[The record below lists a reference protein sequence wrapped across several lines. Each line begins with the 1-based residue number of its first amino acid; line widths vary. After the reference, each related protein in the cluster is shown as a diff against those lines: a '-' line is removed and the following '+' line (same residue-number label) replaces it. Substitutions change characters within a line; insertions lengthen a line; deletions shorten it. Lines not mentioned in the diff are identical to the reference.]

1 MSDNKE
7 NKENNN
13 ENTTT
18 GVTKSAPG
26 IGLEAV
32 AFRMPNQ
39 DPSAENE
46 QDTNVYEPDDPYGA
60 PQDDNTKSITSSEL
74 DDREKMSEIKDNE
87 IDSQNQDDDL
97 EINQNQ
103 IKNQNLNENQNN
115 ENQIED
121 QNNENQIENQN
132 QNQNQN
138 ENRNQ
143 NQNENQNE
151 NENDSFENPKIK
163 IEKHDD
169 NQFNTKFQ
177 RLYAKYSNED
187 TSSPGW
193 AKHKKHF
200 FIISSSGKPIYTRYG
215 DDSKLS
221 GFMCVPQALISFVSD
236 FGDTIKWVHADD
248 HKIVF
253 VIKGP
258 IYLVC
263 VSKTGEPVS
272 QLTKQLNFL
281 YGQIISILTN
291 RAIEILKKKPHY
303 DLRILLAGTEKFLD
317 SVIYEM
323 NNNFTFIVNGVP
335 CLKIDPQIRKKVGQ
349 ILFEQ
354 KIQHLVFS
362 ILLAKKQLVHIA
374 VLKKIISPTDMF
386 LLINFAQNE
395 SFKTSQS
402 WTPICLPHYNNSA
415 HLYAYINYLDHDN
428 DICLLL
434 MSRDMRAFEAVQ
446 SANDNIVKQLT
457 ENKVLDEVRNAVQ
470 ESEKFTMSDVKIDGL
485 ILFTKL
491 KLTHQTQLTENKVL
505 DEVRNAVQESEKFT
519 MSDVKIDGLLHFI
532 YKINLTHQTVCPK
545 VSPPYTIPKERKRL
559 FRLYEVVRTRLASF
573 KSSIT
578 NKTYFRVSDSETV
591 LGRLE
596 PDYELYTVFS
606 PLISKSETLKKC
618 EDLLEWIKNQEDQ
631 FFIQHFFNW

>member
-1 MSDNKE
+1 
-7 NKENNN
+7 
-13 ENTTT
+13 
-18 GVTKSAPG
+18 
-26 IGLEAV
+26 
-32 AFRMPNQ
+32 
-39 DPSAENE
+39 
-46 QDTNVYEPDDPYGA
+46 
-60 PQDDNTKSITSSEL
+60 
-74 DDREKMSEIKDNE
+74 
-87 IDSQNQDDDL
+87 
-97 EINQNQ
+97 
-103 IKNQNLNENQNN
+103 
-115 ENQIED
+115 
-121 QNNENQIENQN
+121 
-132 QNQNQN
+132 
-138 ENRNQ
+138 
-143 NQNENQNE
+143 
-151 NENDSFENPKIK
+151 
-163 IEKHDD
+163 
-169 NQFNTKFQ
+169 
-177 RLYAKYSNED
+177 
-187 TSSPGW
+187 
-193 AKHKKHF
+193 
-200 FIISSSGKPIYTRYG
+200 
-215 DDSKLS
+215 
-221 GFMCVPQALISFVSD
+221 
-236 FGDTIKWVHADD
+236 
-248 HKIVF
+248 
-253 VIKGP
+253 
-258 IYLVC
+258 
-263 VSKTGEPVS
+263 
-272 QLTKQLNFL
+272 
-281 YGQIISILTN
+281 
-291 RAIEILKKKPHY
+291 
-303 DLRILLAGTEKFLD
+303 
-317 SVIYEM
+317 M

-485 ILFTKL
+485 
-491 KLTHQTQLTENKVL
+491 
-505 DEVRNAVQESEKFT
+505 
-519 MSDVKIDGLLHFI
+519 LHFI